1 MTTRPAEPALV
12 ERAVAERVTGWPGRR
27 NLGVAA
33 ALLLVTVLLLWLV
46 PPRDALNRPLP
57 LSMLLGLVFGVV
69 LQRSRF
75 CFWCNFNDWL
85 TDRDPRGLLA
95 ILVAL
100 ASGAVGYAAVLH
112 GWVPDPFSGRLPPD
126 AFIGPVG
133 LPLVLGAFA
142 FGVGMALSGSCVSAH
157 LYRLGEGSIGSIL
170 VLICVLIGFVAG
182 FLSWNSLFLLSASA
196 NPVIWLPA
204 HFGHGGAIALS
215 LAGFAILTIL
225 LFRYARP
232 VREEAPAGPAD
243 ALFRRRWPPVT
254 AGLLV
259 GLIAVIAY
267 LRVAPLG
274 VTAEI
279 GSVSRTFASDMGWLP
294 QRLIGLDTL
303 RGCISVVKETLAS
316 RNGVFVAG
324 LVLGSAIAAQLAGQW
339 KPVWPALASLPRL
352 AVGGLL
358 LGFGAMIALG
368 CTVGVLL
375 SGTMA
380 GSLSGWVFALV
391 CALGAL
397 AGKLVRNHL
406 PARFG
411 T

>member
-1 MTTRPAEPALV
+1 MATRLAEPALV
-12 ERAVAERVTGWPGRR
+12 ESGHAERVTDWPGRR
-27 NLGVAA
+27 DLGVAA
-33 ALLLVTVLLLWLV
+33 ALLLVTVLLLWQV
-46 PPRDALNRPLP
+46 PARDTLNRPLP
-57 LSMLLGLVFGVV
+57 LSMLLGVAFGVV

-75 CFWCNFNDWL
+75 CFWCNLDDWL
-85 TDRDPRGLLA
+85 TLRDPRGLLA

-100 ASGAVGYAAVLH
+100 AAGTVGYAAILH
-112 GWVPDPFSGRLPPD
+112 GWVPDPFAGRLPPD

-142 FGVGMALSGSCVSAH
+142 FGLGMALSGSCVSAH

-170 VLICVLIGFVAG
+170 VLFFVLIGFVLG
-182 FLSWNSLFLLSASA
+182 FQSWNSLILLSAGA

-215 LAGFAILTIL
+215 LAGFAILAL
-225 LFRYARP
+225 LLLRFARP
-232 VREEAPAGPAD
+232 VQVQAAGGPAA
-243 ALFRRRWPPVT
+243 ALFRHRWPPVT

-259 GLIAVIAY
+259 ALIAVIAY

-279 GSVSRTFASDMGWLP
+279 GSIARTFASDRGWLP

-303 RGCISVVKETLAS
+303 RGCIAVVKETLAS

-339 KPVWPALASLPRL
+339 KPVWPTLASLPRL

-391 CALGAL
+391 CFLGAW
-397 AGKLVRNHL
+397 AGKMVRNLL
-406 PARFG
+406 P
-411 T
+411 